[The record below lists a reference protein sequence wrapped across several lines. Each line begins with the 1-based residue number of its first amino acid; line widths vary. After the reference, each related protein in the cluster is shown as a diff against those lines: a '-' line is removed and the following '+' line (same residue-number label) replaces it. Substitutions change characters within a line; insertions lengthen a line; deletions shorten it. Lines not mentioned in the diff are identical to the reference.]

1 MKTKHKPEP
10 YKSQVLNDL
19 FNEIDPEELEKT
31 RKRMQLAAR
40 IADGISARNWTKKQ
54 FAEKMKVAPS
64 VVSRWLSGTHN
75 FESDTLFDIE
85 AVLGIGIIQL
95 ETT

>member
-10 YKSQVLNDL
+10 YKSQVLDDL
-19 FNEIDPEELEKT
+19 FKEIDPEELEKT

-40 IADGISARNWTKKQ
+40 IADGINARGWNKKQ
-54 FAEKMKVAPS
+54 FAENMKVAPS